1 MKNIPNLFTI
11 SIKSLLKNK
20 RRNFFTMIGII
31 IGIAAVI
38 TIMSIGEGFER
49 DTIEE
54 IESSSGS
61 ENSIIINFIEENNT
75 ASHPFSSSDIDI
87 VEQIEGVQS
96 ANIREDDNFSFS
108 AKITYPEAQSVNIY
122 RVESLMTNAQSD
134 NITPIDNELERKV
147 ITVDENLADSLYDGE
162 ALNKT
167 LFIEGESFKI
177 VGIDPGPSQGF
188 ESNIISMPINSFDKY
203 LNNLSQGFYEL
214 EVNLQDR
221 AELKESG
228 ENIANELND
237 RGSGTNSGSY
247 SYVDLEEVT
256 ASFSTILSGITYFI
270 TAVAAISLF
279 ISGIGVMNVM
289 YISVSERTEEIAIR
303 RAFGAKRSEIE
314 LQFLIESIVLCFTGG
329 VIGIIIGVG
338 ISQLIALIIPNIYSI
353 TTISSILISLG
364 VSTTIGIIF
373 GWVPA
378 RLAAKKNLIDIIK

>member
-329 VIGIIIGVG
+329 VIGIIIG
-338 ISQLIALIIPNIYSI
+338 
-353 TTISSILISLG
+353 
-364 VSTTIGIIF
+364 
-373 GWVPA
+373 
-378 RLAAKKNLIDIIK
+378 

>member
-1 MKNIPNLFTI
+1 
-11 SIKSLLKNK
+11 
-20 RRNFFTMIGII
+20 
-31 IGIAAVI
+31 
-38 TIMSIGEGFER
+38 
-49 DTIEE
+49 
-54 IESSSGS
+54 
-61 ENSIIINFIEENNT
+61 
-75 ASHPFSSSDIDI
+75 
-87 VEQIEGVQS
+87 
-96 ANIREDDNFSFS
+96 
-108 AKITYPEAQSVNIY
+108 
-122 RVESLMTNAQSD
+122 
-134 NITPIDNELERKV
+134 
-147 ITVDENLADSLYDGE
+147 
-162 ALNKT
+162 
-167 LFIEGESFKI
+167 
-177 VGIDPGPSQGF
+177 PGPSQGF

-353 TTISSILISLG
+353 TNISSILISLG